1 VNKSFKEKMSKICLA
16 TFTYT
21 QSDFNILAPNPNIN
35 TADPKQ
41 MTVNIIN
48 YLLFFLGVIAVVA
61 IVYAGILFLVSGGE
75 AERTARAR
83 STFLYAIIGIIII
96 VLAFAIVRWVANS
109 FAPNIP

>member
-1 VNKSFKEKMSKICLA
+1 MKAKLKKFFLTPLA

-21 QSDFNILAPNPNIN
+21 KEDFNILAPNPNI
-35 TADPKQ
+35 TSADPKQ

-61 IVYAGILFLVSGGE
+61 IIYAGILFLTSGGE
-75 AERTARAR
+75 AERTTRAR
-83 STFLYAIIGIIII
+83 STLIYAIIGIIII
-96 VLAFAIVRWVANS
+96 VLAFAIVRWVADT